1 MILMELKME
10 NFRQYYGVQSVEFSY
25 DKSQNVTI
33 LFGENG
39 KGKTGIYRAVMF
51 GLFGNKYISQD
62 NPNDLIHLVNLK
74 KINENDGKAE
84 ATVSVKFVSGE
95 YTYIIKRK
103 VSAFKVNNQIRETLG
118 KSSLSQIDQDG
129 NVSPDIITEID
140 QIKDKINA
148 IMDEEIKDFF
158 LFDGEKIDTLAKSDI
173 QSRKEV
179 KNAIQKLLNIDTLTI
194 AKERIDEEVKN
205 LRNKIRNEKVD
216 YNRENP
222 EEKLSKIKEG
232 QANYEL
238 KINNNQLEINN
249 IDAVIAKN
257 QNTLEQNKEIILKKE
272 EENKLNNDLIENS
285 ENIKA
290 IKNNIN
296 NALIKRLPHLLTFEI
311 INTNYNLISNFVGE
325 SKYSIPEELLTES
338 LKNNRCIVCD
348 NNLNEN
354 YISKNHIEHLL
365 ESNTFSETYS
375 LARDL
380 MNYIESGK
388 INYDNEA
395 ENLIYQIRHYDN
407 LIEKRNEI
415 IKKKA
420 NLAKETREFAKSDV
434 DLKVIQNIIDQ
445 ESRKKLMLE
454 IDSDEYTKKITELLQ
469 EEEKFQNLIDENIK
483 NSKKADVDTKTF
495 NILSEIGKDIKA
507 IEKEFTTNMRE
518 LLGNYT
524 TDIFKMLIDKKDK
537 DIIDR
542 VDITSNFEINATNKS
557 NIIFTQDISQGQ
569 RQILALSFITAL
581 AKLASRDEAENKI
594 DYPLF
599 MDSPFNRLSGLNR
612 DNLIENIPNL
622 TSQWILLLT
631 DTELTLSEESMFKQT
646 GRIGNW
652 YRINQIEVNHSEIE
666 KVSLNQ
672 SLATR
677 GGL

>member
-95 YTYIIKRK
+95 YTYIIERK

-118 KSSLSQIDQDG
+118 QSSLSQIDQEG
-129 NVSPDIITEID
+129 NVNPDILTEID

-158 LFDGEKIDTLAKSDI
+158 LFDGEKIDTLAKSDK

-179 KNAIQKLLNIDTLTI
+179 KNAIQKLLNIDTLTT
-194 AKERIDEEVKN
+194 AKERIDEEVKS
-205 LRNKIRNEKVD
+205 LRNKIRNERVD

-222 EEKLSKIKEG
+222 EEKLSKIKED
-232 QANYEL
+232 QENYEL
-238 KINNNQLEINN
+238 RIKNNHLEINN

-272 EENKLNNDLIENS
+272 EKNKLNNDLMENS

-296 NALIKRLPHLLTFEI
+296 NVLIKRLPHLLTFEI
-311 INTNYNLISNFVGE
+311 VNTNYNLISNFVGE

-338 LKNNRCIVCD
+338 LKNNHCIVCD

-354 YISKNHIEHLL
+354 YISRNHIEHLL

-380 MNYIESGK
+380 INYIESGK
-388 INYDNEA
+388 INYDNEK
-395 ENLIYQIRHYDN
+395 ENLLHQIRHYDN
-407 LIEKRNEI
+407 LISKRNEI
-415 IKKKA
+415 IKKKEK
-420 NLAKETREFAKSDV
+420 LAKETREFAKSDV

-454 IDSDEYTKKITELLQ
+454 IDSEEYNKKITELLQ

-483 NSKKADVDTKTF
+483 NSKKVDVDTKTF
-495 NILSEIGKDIKA
+495 NILYEIGKDIKT

-542 VDITSNFEINATNKS
+542 VDITSSFEINATNKS
-557 NIIFTQDISQGQ
+557 KIIFTQDISQGQ

-631 DTELTLSEESMFKQT
+631 DTELTLSEEAMFKQT